1 MLPKG
6 LWRSEKREKF
16 SEQKHCW
23 SVGQWACLV
32 VLFKRHEW
40 CLYLNLATRPVD
52 WSRFKLIWSTCWLW
66 LWGQHWSCL
75 TLQILSAY
83 FKAPIVQRYEI
94 CIYTFY
100 LIKDTALYWCCI
112 MRASLICF
120 FPDTLLANLHKGLGT
135 CVPRSR
141 TLSRVSQWVDM
152 TLLQKAGLVLKTK
165 VSSCH
170 FNWSVQLLFIC

>member
-16 SEQKHCW
+16 SEQKHFW

-112 MRASLICF
+112 MCALLICF
-120 FPDTLLANLHKGLGT
+120 FPRHLISQPTQRSWDLCAQVSDFVSCFSMGGYDFATESWT
-135 CVPRSR
+135 CVENESVE
-141 TLSRVSQWVDM
+141 LS
-152 TLLQKAGLVLKTK
+152 L
-165 VSSCH
+165 
-170 FNWSVQLLFIC
+170 